1 MPLLK
6 FQSLLSS
13 VTLLITMLAQILRD
27 MYVDPELLAELP
39 EEQKQIL
46 FVKMREEQVRRW
58 RLREDELEKKEAM
71 NPPKPRPQK
80 GKFLLGLA
88 VVFPEKGGGG
98 GGRGDMG
105 VLMCVFVHCGQ
116 MSAVEVW
123 QGYVVLDLNMK
134 FTHPVKQTKHTIVT
148 MHKKVIANATEN
160 FYKKCLFSGDRV
172 KL

>member
-98 GGRGDMG
+98 GGERRYGCPHVCICTLRSNECSGSMTG
-105 VLMCVFVHCGQ
+105 
-116 MSAVEVW
+116 
-123 QGYVVLDLNMK
+123 
-134 FTHPVKQTKHTIVT
+134 
-148 MHKKVIANATEN
+148 
-160 FYKKCLFSGDRV
+160 LFCA
-172 KL
+172 

>member
-1 MPLLK
+1 MALLK

-88 VVFPEKGGGG
+88 VVFPEKGRGGG
-98 GGRGDMG
+98 LRGDMG

-116 MSAVEVW
+116 MSAVEV
-123 QGYVVLDLNMK
+123 
-134 FTHPVKQTKHTIVT
+134 
-148 MHKKVIANATEN
+148 
-160 FYKKCLFSGDRV
+160 
-172 KL
+172 

>member
-88 VVFPEKGGGG
+88 VVFPEKGRGGG
-98 GGRGDMG
+98 GERRYG
-105 VLMCVFVHCGQ
+105 CP
-116 MSAVEVW
+116 
-123 QGYVVLDLNMK
+123 YVCICTLPSN
-134 FTHPVKQTKHTIVT
+134 
-148 MHKKVIANATEN
+148 E
-160 FYKKCLFSGDRV
+160 CSGSMAG
-172 KL
+172 LCCA

>member
-88 VVFPEKGGGG
+88 VVFPEKGRGGG
-98 GGRGDMG
+98 GERRYGCPHVCICTLQSNECSGSMTG
-105 VLMCVFVHCGQ
+105 
-116 MSAVEVW
+116 
-123 QGYVVLDLNMK
+123 
-134 FTHPVKQTKHTIVT
+134 
-148 MHKKVIANATEN
+148 
-160 FYKKCLFSGDRV
+160 LFCA
-172 KL
+172 